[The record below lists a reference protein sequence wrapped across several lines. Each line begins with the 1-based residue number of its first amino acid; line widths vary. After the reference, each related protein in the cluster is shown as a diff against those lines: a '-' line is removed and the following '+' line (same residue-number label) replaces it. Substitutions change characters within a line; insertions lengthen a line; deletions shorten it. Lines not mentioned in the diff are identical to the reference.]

1 VKNIRIAIL
10 GSGSMG
16 TAILDG
22 LIASGMDAAKI
33 SVSTKT
39 ADSAA
44 KLKNRHSVAAYSV
57 EEASLSGDDANALAA
72 DSADLIIIAVKP
84 ACVIETLEQLTAPA
98 LKSDALIISVAAGI
112 TTDAMQ
118 AALAQGN
125 PVIRAMPNTPA
136 IVGRAVT
143 GIALGSLASAE
154 HQTLTEQLF
163 ATIGKTIT
171 VEENKIDALSTI
183 SGSGPAYVFLLVEE
197 LTKAAIHH
205 GFTPEESALMVNETF
220 LGAAELLVIS
230 GKTPEDLRRQV
241 TSPNGTTMQA
251 IARMQK
257 TNLDQMFIEA
267 TDAALARAREIAA
280 GK

>member
-1 VKNIRIAIL
+1 
-10 GSGSMG
+10 MG

-22 LIASGMDAAKI
+22 LIASGLSPDNIK
-33 SVSTKT
+33 VSTKT
-39 ADSAA
+39 AASAA
-44 KLKNRHSVAAYSV
+44 KLVNRHTVSAFSI
-57 EEASLSGDDANALAA
+57 EELGQAEDANLAA
-72 DSADLIIIAVKP
+72 AADADVIIVAVKP
-84 ACVIETLEQLTAPA
+84 VYVIETLEQLCAPQ
-98 LKSDALIISVAAGI
+98 LKADALVISVAAGI

-118 AALAQGN
+118 AALPQGN
-125 PVIRAMPNTPA
+125 AVIRAMPNTPA
-136 IVGRAVT
+136 IVGRAMT
-143 GIALGSLASAE
+143 GIALGSRATSENSELA
-154 HQTLTEQLF
+154 EQLF

-251 IARMQK
+251 IARMQGS
-257 TNLDQMFIEA
+257 NLDQMFIEA

-280 GK
+280 GN